1 MSRMFA
7 SLSEPNYR
15 LWFLGGLVS
24 NTGAWMQ
31 RTAQDWLVLTE
42 LTNHSGTAT
51 GIVTGL
57 QFLPMLF
64 LSPYAGLVADRMDK
78 LKLLKITQA
87 LSGII
92 ALALGLLVLTGT
104 AELWHVYALAFA
116 LGVVTSFDNPPRQ
129 ALVNELVAHP
139 MVPNAVSLNSTSF
152 NAARLIGPGLSGLLI
167 AAVGTGW
174 MFVLNAASYV
184 AVIGALMAMKRERFY
199 GGTVKVERHK
209 GQLREGLSYVLH
221 DRTLVMVF
229 VLAFVVGTFGMNFPV
244 YNAVMT
250 ASVFHAEADAYGIVG
265 TIMAVG
271 TLGGALAAAG
281 RQGSRVKW
289 AVGGAALFGVFGAV
303 AAWMPGFWWFA
314 LMLIPTG
321 FASITFLNSAN
332 VTVQMSVAPQYRGR
346 VMALYIMVV
355 QGGTPIGS
363 PIMGWVAE
371 VFGGRWALTI
381 GTGVCTIAAL
391 WALVFWSREHR
402 GVVGDRWKTYTTR
415 ARERV
420 RWRPRNAD

>member
-1 MSRMFA
+1 MFA
-7 SLSEPNYR
+7 SLAEPNYR

-51 GIVTGL
+51 GVVTGL

-64 LSPYAGLVADRMDK
+64 LSPYAGLVSDRMDR
-78 LKLLKITQA
+78 LKLLKITQT
-87 LSGII
+87 LSGVI
-92 ALALGLLVLTGT
+92 ALVLGILVLTNT
-104 AELWHVYALAFA
+104 AELWHVYVLAFA
-116 LGVVTSFDNPPRQ
+116 LGVVTCFDNPPRQ
-129 ALVNELVAHP
+129 ALVNELVDHP

-184 AVIGALMAMKRERFY
+184 AVIAALLAMRRERFY
-199 GGTVKVERHK
+199 GGSVRVKRQK

-221 DRTLVMVF
+221 DRTLVMIF

-250 ASVFHAEADAYGIVG
+250 ASVFHAHADAYGVVG

-271 TLGGALAAAG
+271 TLGGALAAAR
-281 RQGSRVKW
+281 RQGSRVKY
-289 AVGGAALFGVFGAV
+289 AVGGAALFGAFGAV

-332 VTVQMSVAPQYRGR
+332 VTVQMSVEPRYRGR

-371 VFGGRWALTI
+371 VFGGRWALAI
-381 GTGVCTIAAL
+381 GTGSCTLAAL
-391 WALVFWSREHR
+391 WALIYWSRGHR
-402 GVVGDRWKTYTTR
+402 GVVGDRWRVYTTR

-420 RWRPRNAD
+420 RWRPKH